1 MTLEGI
7 TWRLVAHVGA
17 TGEPTPVP
25 DDVLATAAFAD
36 GEVTGSTGCNRYHA
50 TCAVDGA
57 QLKVFGVAA
66 TMRACPSPW
75 SDVEAAF
82 VAQLERVV
90 GWAAA
95 DGGIHLA
102 GEDGEALLWFEPLV
116 SAPLVGTTWT
126 ALGINNGRGAV
137 AGVLAGPTVT
147 AVFGEDGRISG
158 SAGCNRYTGTFTTD
172 GAVLAVGQVATT
184 RRACAQEGLMEQE
197 AAFVAALGRV
207 ATLEIEVDRLE
218 LRALD
223 GALQVL
229 FEARDAEAELTHG

>member
-7 TWRLVAHVGA
+7 TWRLVAHVGT
-17 TGEPTPVP
+17 TGEPVPVP
-25 DDVLATAAFAD
+25 DGVLATAAFVA
-36 GEVTGSTGCNRYHA
+36 GEVAGSTGCNRYHA
-50 TCAVDGA
+50 TCTVDGA
-57 QLKVFGVAA
+57 QLKVSGVAA

-82 VAQLERVV
+82 VAQLELVT

-95 DGGIHLA
+95 DGRIHLA
-102 GEDGEALLWFEPLV
+102 GDDGEALLWFEPLV

-137 AGVLAGPTVT
+137 AGAAPGAAVT
-147 AVFGEDGRISG
+147 AVFGTDGRVAG
-158 SAGCNRYTGTFTTD
+158 HAGCNRYTGTFTDRD
-172 GAVLAVGQVATT
+172 GVLAIGPLAAT
-184 RRACAQEGLMEQE
+184 RRACPDPRVMEQE
-197 AAFVAALGRV
+197 AAFLAAMERA
-207 ATLEIEVDRLE
+207 ATYEIELDRLE

-229 FEARDAEAELTHG
+229 FEVAPTAAGD